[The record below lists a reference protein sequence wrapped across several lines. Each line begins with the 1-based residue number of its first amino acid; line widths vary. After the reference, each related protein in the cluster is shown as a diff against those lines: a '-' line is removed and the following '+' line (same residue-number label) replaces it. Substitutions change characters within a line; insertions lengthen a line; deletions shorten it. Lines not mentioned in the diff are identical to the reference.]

1 MSHMVTVADT
11 WLLLSVDPEDPEFG
25 EQFETEVMHFRLD
38 HIGPSLYVSVSHDPD
53 EVWSRDVWM
62 QRMTSTHDV
71 MITYTMT
78 PHRDRHV
85 GDVIHC
91 YIIMY
96 SAL

>member
-11 WLLLSVDPEDPEFG
+11 W
-25 EQFETEVMHFRLD
+25 EVVRLD

-71 MITYTMT
+71 VITYTMEM
-78 PHRDRHV
+78 HGGAHV
-85 GDVIHC
+85 GDVIHWL
-91 YIIMY
+91 YIM
-96 SAL
+96 LLFFHR